1 MHLKKLT
8 SPEIVLLR
16 ETQTVIVMEP
26 RVNAARAESPPRRRV
41 RRPVGVVGLVV
52 ELDPRRLAA
61 LHPQLYIQSPHERS
75 SLRAVQHDVVPEFEL
90 LEPIGKCV
98 RLAVDVVDDNAV
110 EEAPA
115 VEAPP
120 TPAKKEALPAFALD
134 FGNGA

>member
-1 MHLKKLT
+1 M
-8 SPEIVLLR
+8 
-16 ETQTVIVMEP
+16 
-26 RVNAARAESPPRRRV
+26 
-41 RRPVGVVGLVV
+41 
-52 ELDPRRLAA
+52 
-61 LHPQLYIQSPHERS
+61 
-75 SLRAVQHDVVPEFEL
+75 RAVQHDVVPEFEL